1 MATNAGRLFKN
12 PDYQEGSKRPMY
24 KGQCEI
30 DGITKAMAAWVK
42 KSKDG
47 KPYIYVTFEKMDNP
61 QVKQKII
68 PVKSKNQD
76 GIRKVDKIAT
86 GKKEEKI
93 KTADIDVSGIPF

>member
-1 MATNAGRLFKN
+1 MSDNTGRLFKN
-12 PDYQEGSKRPMY
+12 PEYQEGSKRPRY

-30 DGITKAMAAWVK
+30 DGVVKAMAAWVK

-47 KPYIYVTFEKMDNP
+47 KPYIYVTFEKMDQP
-61 QVKQKII
+61 VKQKII
-68 PVKSKNQD
+68 PTKSKNQD

-93 KTADIDVSGIPF
+93 KTADIDVSDIPF